1 MFLIS
6 SAKVC
11 IEVIAGRRNN
21 GLHFSPKGKNGVQ
34 NAIGPSGV
42 NFHDK
47 NIFQKNCPFG
57 CPCDAFDC
65 QPDKKSVL
73 VLNTYSSN
81 KPVLMKFDGEYT
93 MTRKIHD
100 LLSCLRWR

>member
-42 NFHDK
+42 N
-47 NIFQKNCPFG
+47 
-57 CPCDAFDC
+57 
-65 QPDKKSVL
+65 
-73 VLNTYSSN
+73 
-81 KPVLMKFDGEYT
+81 
-93 MTRKIHD
+93 D
-100 LLSCLRWR
+100 LFNFR

>member
-21 GLHFSPKGKNGVQ
+21 GFHFSPEGENGVQ

-42 NFHDK
+42 KSGSLFVTDKWWYPPFNCSFHRNHIYETNNFDFFK
-47 NIFQKNCPFG
+47 NTVRPCVWVFPRFG
-57 CPCDAFDC
+57 PLHN
-65 QPDKKSVL
+65 SSG
-73 VLNTYSSN
+73 YSQ
-81 KPVLMKFDGEYT
+81 
-93 MTRKIHD
+93 
-100 LLSCLRWR
+100 